1 MGCES
6 LHGVIIDQ
14 AHMIVGHFGP
24 QRTADYMYPA
34 VVLVAANS
42 LRGAEVLQLVS
53 GMFKSE
59 GGCKTPTGAIALLA
73 DTHST
78 VAIDQHGLYRSIS

>member
-1 MGCES
+1 M
-6 LHGVIIDQ
+6 
-14 AHMIVGHFGP
+14 
-24 QRTADYMYPA
+24 
-34 VVLVAANS
+34 AANS